1 MDYSQYSH
9 EEIARYLSDHPE
21 FFDQYADL
29 LALVTIPDPHT
40 GRAISITERQLF
52 TLRDKV
58 RTLES
63 KLSELIGFGEEN
75 DAISD
80 KLHRMTVAMVA
91 AADYPSLSRA
101 IYSHL
106 GGAFA
111 VPHVGMRLWGVGASD
126 ALAGGAS
133 RDFLPV
139 PESTRN
145 FADGLRKPYCGP
157 AAGQDA
163 TEWFGDFAPHLKSM
177 VQIPLRREA
186 AAGGSCFG
194 LLVLASEDLYRFYP
208 DLGTLYLERIG
219 DLAAAALL
227 RVLSAAQ

>member
-29 LALVTIPDPHT
+29 LALVTIPDPNT

-80 KLHRMTVAMVA
+80 KVHAMTVAMM
-91 AADYPSLSRA
+91 AADDYAAVSRA
-101 IYSHL
+101 LYSHL
-106 GGAFA
+106 GGTFA
-111 VPHVGMRLWGVGASD
+111 VPHVGIRLWNVGSND
-126 ALAGGAS
+126 ALAGVIAAGAN

-139 PESTRN
+139 PDSTKA
-145 FADGLRKPYCGP
+145 FANGLARPYCGM
-157 AAGQDA
+157 AAGQDSPA
-163 TEWFGDFAPHLKSM
+163 WFGDFAAHIKSL
-177 VQIPLRREA
+177 VQIPLRRPSGE
-186 AAGGSCFG
+186 CVG
-194 LLVLASEDLYRFYP
+194 LLVLASEDPYRFYP

-219 DLAAAALL
+219 ELASAAVV
-227 RVLSAAQ
+227 RVLQ

>member
-75 DAISD
+75 DSISD
-80 KLHRMTVAMVA
+80 KVHAMTVAMMA

-101 IYSHL
+101 LYAHL

-111 VPHVGMRLWGVGASD
+111 VPHVGMRLWGVGSAD
-126 ALAGGAS
+126 VLAAGAN

-139 PESTRN
+139 GDSLKA
-145 FADGLRKPYCGP
+145 FAGGLQRPYCGN
-157 AAGQDA
+157 AAGQDSVA
-163 TEWFGDFAPHLKSM
+163 WFNDFGPHLKSM
-177 VQIPLRREA
+177 VQIPLRNTSGA
-186 AAGGSCFG
+186 CFG
-194 LLVLASEDLYRFYP
+194 LMVLASEDPYRFYP
-208 DLGTLYLERIG
+208 DLGTLYLERIAG
-219 DLAAAALL
+219 LASAAFQ
-227 RVLSAAQ
+227 RVLNA

>member
-9 EEIARYLSDHPE
+9 EEIARYLTDHPE

-52 TLRDKV
+52 SLRDKV

-63 KLSELIGFGEEN
+63 KLAELIGFGEEN

-80 KLHRMTVAMVA
+80 KVHQMTVAMMA
-91 AADYPSLSRA
+91 ATDHAGVSRA
-101 IYSHL
+101 LHAHL

-111 VPHVGMRLWGVGASD
+111 VPHVGLRLWGIGSADV
-126 ALAGGAS
+126 LAAGAS

-139 PESTRN
+139 SDTLKS
-145 FADGLRKPYCGP
+145 FASALRRPYCGP
-157 AAGQDA
+157 SAGQDA
-163 TEWFGDFAPHLKSM
+163 CAWFNDFAPHLKSM
-177 VQIPLRREA
+177 VQIPLNVP
-186 AAGGSCFG
+186 GGACFG
-194 LLVLASEDLYRFYP
+194 LLVLASEDPYRFYP

-219 DLAAAALL
+219 ALAAAAFG
-227 RVLSAAQ
+227 RVLA